1 MDVGRSGRDTPSG
14 RATPTRPGRVMPSRG
29 LGSRSSSAS
38 ASGSNRGLVVAPRG
52 FAASAPPKRAAAAS
66 GSVVGCARDGSR
78 RRGVSG
84 ASDEARRDERREG
97 KRRPGGEARRDERV
111 GRGRG
116 EKTRRGAATSGLRLS
131 GRKKKE
137 RDATNAPAWSRPSRT
152 RERGPESRRR
162 RGGGGAL
169 PARAP
174 RPRGRRTRRARRARG
189 RGGARYDDTTSGGVG
204 RRRRRR
210 GPPRRSSRRRRD
222 ARARADAWS
231 RRRGR
236 RRERSGL
243 RASGR
248 RTLERVRGTSRRARA
263 RVTTTRFRVEQNIEK
278 PRRLQRQGSASN
290 KISTSH
296 DGRRA
301 ALRFSAAPR
310 TVFTNPVVSTFDRVP
325 FQLMRKIP
333 ARAPTAGRHE
343 NQKSRQIRANHVKR
357 RARH

>member
-66 GSVVGCARDGSR
+66 GSGRRAETIVGCARDGSR

-263 RVTTTRFRVEQNIEK
+263 RVTTTRFRVEQNTK
-278 PRRLQRQGSASN
+278 VS
-290 KISTSH
+290 KSH

-310 TVFTNPVVSTFDRVP
+310 TVFTHPVQLVVVVSTFDRVP

>member
-1 MDVGRSGRDTPSG
+1 VDVGRSGRDTPSG

-66 GSVVGCARDGSR
+66 GSGRRAETIVGCARDGSR

-131 GRKKKE
+131 GRTKKE

-210 GPPRRSSRRRRD
+210 GPPRRSSRRR
-222 ARARADAWS
+222 A
-231 RRRGR
+231 
-236 RRERSGL
+236 
-243 RASGR
+243 
-248 RTLERVRGTSRRARA
+248 TRARA
-263 RVTTTRFRVEQNIEK
+263 RTHGRGGGGGGARGRGFARAVGGLWSASEE
-278 PRRLQRQGSASN
+278 RRGGRARELQRQGSASN

-310 TVFTNPVVSTFDRVP
+310 TVFTHPVVSTFDRVP